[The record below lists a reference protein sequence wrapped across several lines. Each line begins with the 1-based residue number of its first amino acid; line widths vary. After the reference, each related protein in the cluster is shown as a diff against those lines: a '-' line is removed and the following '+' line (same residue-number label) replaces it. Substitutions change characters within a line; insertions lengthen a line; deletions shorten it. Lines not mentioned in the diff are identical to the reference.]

1 MISGNLL
8 RFRVHGGVVK
18 PGFSNPGEHLAL
30 AEQVLELVRSL
41 EGETRDVLDAEVKD
55 LADMHRDERLTHGL
69 ISVLLDDVDEKMASP
84 HNPSLIRSRLFA
96 LAGSRQPLGPVAR
109 AEVIATLAAELE
121 TTAESIEQSLYADL
135 PSAARLGAMPDLSPE
150 ALLARYD
157 LRLAQGLLL
166 SARSMTL
173 TLTRPSPKRLRALV
187 RALKFQRL
195 LFTVAG
201 QDGVWTLNVDGPGSP
216 LTSSARYGVQFA
228 NVLPALLHDT
238 DWALTADCIFKT
250 RAGLLKLGPDAGL
263 QPLRRE
269 TGMWTAAEE
278 TALAERLT
286 TLAAPWQVSLDGE
299 MTVLDGQHVVLPDL
313 VLRDPE
319 TGREALIEVV
329 WRWRR
334 AAFERRWEELRR
346 IGPKNL
352 VLAIATN
359 DKAGDGA
366 LPELPGPVHG
376 FKQVPNARTL
386 LALCRE
392 VATVPTFARS
402 S

>member
-1 MISGNLL
+1 MLTGNLL

-18 PGFSNPGEHLAL
+18 PGFLDPREHLVV
-30 AEQVLELVRSL
+30 AEQVIELVRSL
-41 EGETRDVLDAEVKD
+41 EGETRDVLEAELKDA
-55 LADMHRDERLTHGL
+55 ASIHRDERLVHGL
-69 ISVLLDDVDEKMASP
+69 VSVLLDDVDEKMASP
-84 HNPSLIRSRLFA
+84 HDPGLVRSKLFA
-96 LAGSRQPLGPVAR
+96 LAGPRQPLGPVAR
-109 AEVIATLAAELE
+109 AEVVAAVAAELAS
-121 TTAESIEQSLYADL
+121 TTEAIEQSLYADL
-135 PSAARLGAMPDLSPE
+135 PSAARLGATPDISPE

-166 SARSMTL
+166 AARSMTL
-173 TLTRPSPKRLRALV
+173 TLTRPSPKRLRALM

-201 QDGVWTLNVDGPGSP
+201 QDGVWTLQIDGPGSP

-238 DWALTADCIFKT
+238 DWSLTGDCIFKT
-250 RAGLLKLGPDAGL
+250 RAGLLKLGPELGL

-286 TLAAPWQVSLDGE
+286 TLAAPWQVSFDGE
-299 MTVLDGQHVVLPDL
+299 LVVLDGQHVLLPDL

-319 TGREALIEVV
+319 TGREALIEIV

-334 AAFERRWEELRR
+334 AAFERRWEVLRR

-352 VLAIATN
+352 VLAIATSE
-359 DKAGDGA
+359 KAGDGA
-366 LPELPGPVHG
+366 LPALPGPVHG

-386 LALCRE
+386 LSLCRD
-392 VATVPTFARS
+392 VASVPS
-402 S
+402 SGLPP